1 MASAPGPLVDGCLHL
16 GLGGQA
22 SAMPG
27 AAVQLRARGSR
38 EHLRGQPDMAVRANS
53 QQRQCH
59 EGDGSAA
66 A

>member
-27 AAVQLRARGSR
+27 AAVALSAGRSR
-38 EHLRGQPDMAVRANS
+38 ERLRGQPPGCP
-53 QQRQCH
+53 RQLAAASVPR
-59 EGDGSAA
+59 GDGNAA